1 MIQRNCLLKISGFCV
16 KAITLWISVLLL
28 NGCKNEQA
36 AERSVLPAGQQLLF
50 LDSALA
56 AAAILDDDMEHF
68 FTQVTRL
75 DMILQMQQNYAGD
88 VSRDSV
94 LRDYRHFL
102 ERDVMDF
109 YENEKLVLTNVMASI
124 QELCMQIA
132 PDIFPRK
139 IELIKTRGR
148 HYGNSVYY
156 TRENRIIIPANE
168 LVSPD
173 TAALREV
180 LTHEV
185 FHIYSRLH
193 PGKRE
198 ALYALIGFRELKDVL
213 ILPNAVKSRLLLNPD
228 GVDFGYAMR
237 LAIANGDTIQ
247 VVPIITANA
256 PAYLP
261 GRESYFEYIDFN
273 LYPIVQQTNGFQ
285 VVINNLG
292 LSPIAVNEQPDF
304 FRQIGDNTLYIIHP
318 DEILADNFKF
328 LVLAQT
334 GEQSYRL
341 RRFSQEGQQ
350 LLREVRKILQHGK

>member
-1 MIQRNCLLKISGFCV
+1 MIQRNCLQKFPGTCV
-16 KAITLWISVLLL
+16 TAVILSLSLLL
-28 NGCKNEQA
+28 LGACKNEQVT
-36 AERSVLPAGQQLLF
+36 ERSVLPAGRQLVF
-50 LDSALA
+50 LDSIRA

-68 FTQVTRL
+68 FIHVTKL
-75 DMILQMQQNYAGD
+75 DMALQMQQNYAGEI
-88 VSRDSV
+88 SRDSV
-94 LRDYRHFL
+94 LRDYHRFL
-102 ERDVMDF
+102 EQDVMDF
-109 YENEKLVLTNVMASI
+109 NENEKLVLTNVMTSI
-124 QELCMQIA
+124 QQLCMQISLN
-132 PDIFPRK
+132 IFPK
-139 IELIKTRGR
+139 EIELIKTKGR
-148 HYGNSVYY
+148 HYGNSVYF

-193 PGKRE
+193 PAKRA
-198 ALYALIGFRELKDVL
+198 ALYELIGFRELEDVL
-213 ILPNAVKSRLLLNPD
+213 ILPNAIQSRLLLNPD
-228 GVDFGYAMR
+228 GVDFSYAMQ

-256 PAYLP
+256 PAYIP

-285 VVINNLG
+285 VVVNNLG
-292 LSPIAVNEQPDF
+292 HSPIAVNEQPDF

-334 GEQSYRL
+334 GESMYSL
-341 RRFSQEGQQ
+341 ARFSQKGQQ
-350 LLREVRKILQHGK
+350 LLREMKRILVNK

>member
-1 MIQRNCLLKISGFCV
+1 MIQCNWLQKFPGFSV
-16 KAITLWISVLLL
+16 KAVIISLSLLL
-28 NGCKNEQA
+28 LGACKTEPA
-36 AERSVLPAGQQLLF
+36 TERSVLPAGRQLMF
-50 LDSALA
+50 LDSTRA
-56 AAAILDDDMEHF
+56 AAAILDDDMAHF
-68 FTQVTRL
+68 FTHVTKL
-75 DMILQMQQNYAGD
+75 DMILQMQQNYTAD

-102 ERDVMDF
+102 EQDVMDF
-109 YENEKLVLTNVMASI
+109 NEVEKLVLTKVMTSI
-124 QELCMQIA
+124 QELCMRIS
-132 PDIFPRK
+132 PNIFPK
-139 IELIKTRGR
+139 EIELIKTRSR

-173 TAALREV
+173 TVALREV
-180 LTHEV
+180 LTHEI

-198 ALYALIGFRELKDVL
+198 ALYALIGFRELEDIL
-213 ILPNAVKSRLLLNPD
+213 ILPNAIQSRLLLNPD

-256 PAYLP
+256 PAYIP

-273 LYPIVQQTNGFQ
+273 LYPVVQQTNGFQ
-285 VVINNLG
+285 VVVNNLG

-341 RRFSQEGQQ
+341 QRFSQEGQQ